1 VTVAAC
7 DDKKTSPD
15 GLALTSGQHRRLA
28 EVLLRAAGDRRAI
41 EPLSEW
47 HRELTCAD
55 AGRVRDMVLACRLA
69 AGERLIGAK
78 VSLGP
83 TARAAHRGGG
93 GARPRLGWLTDAM
106 LLPGGEVAAG
116 HLIAPRVEPK
126 LAFLVARTLRRPIAT
141 VSDLLAATYRV
152 FPCLEVVD
160 SRYGRDHP
168 GPADDIADNCGTGRL
183 LLGRGVPPPAEGHLR
198 RMHVHFEV
206 DGTTPERASSGR
218 AAAVAAPEAA
228 VWLGNRWIRTARA
241 LLPGTL
247 LTSTAA
253 APAVALAPLARI
265 AASFRGIG
273 SVELQVAGARI

>member
-1 VTVAAC
+1 MAAC
-7 DDKKTSPD
+7 DQNETSAD
-15 GLALTSGQHRRLA
+15 GLALTSGEHRRLA
-28 EVLLRAAGDRRAI
+28 EVLLRAALERRAI
-41 EPLSEW
+41 EPLSHW

-83 TARAAHRGGG
+83 TSATVHRGGG
-93 GARPRLGWLTDAM
+93 AHPRLGWLTDAM
-106 LLPGGEVAAG
+106 LLPGDVVAPG

-126 LAFLVARTLRRPIAT
+126 LAFLIARTLRRPMAT
-141 VSDLLAATYRV
+141 VSDLLAVTYRV

-160 SRYGRDHP
+160 SRYGRDHS
-168 GPADDIADNCGTGRL
+168 GPADDIADNCGAARL

-198 RMHVHFEV
+198 RMRVRLEV
-206 DGTTPERASSGR
+206 DGSAPEHASDGR
-218 AAAVAAPEAA
+218 AALVAGPEATL
-228 VWLGNRWIRTARA
+228 WLGNRWIRTARA

-253 APAVALAPLARI
+253 APAVKLAPLARV
-265 AASFRGIG
+265 AATFMGIG
-273 SVELQVAGARI
+273 SVELQAAGARI

>member
-1 VTVAAC
+1 MAASE
-7 DDKKTSPD
+7 KQETSPD
-15 GLALTSGQHRRLA
+15 GLALTTGEHRRLA
-28 EVLLRAAGDRRAI
+28 EVLLRAALDRRAI

-55 AGRVRDMVLACRLA
+55 AGRVRDLALACRLA

-83 TARAAHRGGG
+83 TSLAAQSGSRAY
-93 GARPRLGWLTDAM
+93 PRLGWLTDAM
-106 LLPGGEVAAG
+106 LLPGDVVAPG

-126 LAFLVARTLRRPIAT
+126 LAFLIARTLRRPIAT

-160 SRYGRDHP
+160 SRFGREHP
-168 GPADDIADNCGTGRL
+168 GPADDIADNCGAGRL

-198 RMHVHFEV
+198 RTLVHFEV
-206 DGTTPERASSGR
+206 DGTAPERAGGGR
-218 AAAVAAPEAA
+218 AALVAALEATL
-228 VWLGNRWIRTARA
+228 WLGNRWIRTARA

-253 APAVALAPLARI
+253 APAVTLTPLAHV

-273 SVELQVAGARI
+273 SVELQAAGARI